1 MARGSVIY
9 AGDMTETVAGNN
21 RRRDRVILIAF
32 GAVYLAFVVA
42 WLFAVRANQ
51 LIGIDDRFLRAM
63 SDFGEFFAI
72 MAPALW
78 FFTVLVRVSSLRVR
92 SLLLAVGLVLL
103 FPYPLFFGVFIP

>member
-1 MARGSVIY
+1 
-9 AGDMTETVAGNN
+9 
-21 RRRDRVILIAF
+21 
-32 GAVYLAFVVA
+32 
-42 WLFAVRANQ
+42 
-51 LIGIDDRFLRAM
+51 M

-92 SLLLAVGLVLL
+92 SLLLAIGLVLL